1 MAELAGV
8 LVGNYFLL
16 ECLAREGM
24 VETYRARP
32 TTRGGYDVTLR
43 LFRPEFPDPTSFRE
57 RFAGEVEKV
66 WRCHHE
72 HIQPLLEFGTGDDLL
87 YCATL
92 IPEAETL
99 EQYLKRMEQLPE
111 YFLPVPV
118 VVRFVAQLC
127 DALQYAHEQ
136 GIVHGN
142 IQPASILVQDEEEVL
157 LTQFAMKRAYQ
168 DGEPFVAQI
177 DEGNAA
183 YIAPEQ
189 ALGMIRPASD
199 IYALGVLLY
208 RLLSGKL
215 PYDGESPGETVM
227 KHTNEPIPSLRALR
241 PELPEALE
249 LVVRV
254 ALSKT
259 PEARFP
265 SAAGLSEALHSALV
279 PGSAQQVVP
288 DTPERRISVRSR
300 RTQFTW
306 ARAASFLTLFVLLFG
321 LVGASLFVFSLPQHM
336 YDMGGRPFWGV
347 LQSGIFGHTSGSNT
361 PTSYSTPTVLP
372 GTPPTNGVAPGNG
385 PNFPVRGTPIG
396 ATFQTPVAG
405 KTVVVAPTTPSTP
418 APAPITCR
426 SGTLSIDGSPSLAPL
441 LQRVS
446 TDYQARC
453 PGMTILLESNG
464 SRVGLNSLQQNEIDA
479 ASSDLTARSSRNLTD
494 QPVAAML
501 YAIIVNPDVKL
512 SGLSSS
518 AIQAIYRGRVTNWS
532 QVGGPDETITVVQ
545 HPPSDTVAA
554 IFRTFVLN
562 GQAEHVKGLRL
573 KNNWAQ
579 AVAQTPGSIS
589 YVPLAA
595 IQGANVS
602 PLAINGASP
611 GARALVQGT
620 YPFWSVGH
628 LYTEG
633 NGTSQFRAYLPF
645 LTSAQEAHVFAQ
657 YGAVSV
663 SMLSQNV
670 LASHLPGP
678 EI

>member
-32 TTRGGYDVTLR
+32 TTRGGYDVILR
-43 LFRPEFPDPTSFRE
+43 LFRPEFPDPTSFRDH
-57 RFAGEVEKV
+57 FAGEVEKV

-111 YFLPVPV
+111 YLLPVPV
-118 VVRFVAQLC
+118 VVRFLTQLC

-142 IQPASILVQDEEEVL
+142 IQPTSILVQDEENLL

-208 RLLSGKL
+208 RLLSGNL
-215 PYDGESPGETVM
+215 PYNGESSGETAM
-227 KHTNEPIPSLRALR
+227 KHANEPIPSLRALR

-265 SAAGLSEALHSALV
+265 SAAALSEALHSSLV
-279 PGSAQQVVP
+279 PGSAPHVIPAV
-288 DTPERRISVRSR
+288 PERRIFVRSR

-306 ARAASFLTLFVLLFG
+306 ARAASFLTLFVLLLG

-336 YDMGGRPFWGV
+336 YDIGGRSFWSV
-347 LQSGIFGHTSGSNT
+347 LQTGIFGHFPGSNSPTSHLTPSALPTKGIAPGSGSN
-361 PTSYSTPTVLP
+361 
-372 GTPPTNGVAPGNG
+372 
-385 PNFPVRGTPIG
+385 FPIRGTPVG
-396 ATFQTPVAG
+396 PTFQKPIAG
-405 KTVVVAPTTPSTP
+405 KTVVVAPTNPSTP
-418 APAPITCR
+418 GPVPITCR
-426 SGTLSIDGSPSLAPL
+426 SGTLYIDGSPNLEPL

-446 TDYQARC
+446 TDYQAQC
-453 PGMTILLESNG
+453 PDMNISLGGDG

-479 ASSDLTARSSRNLTD
+479 ASSDLTARPSRNLTD

-501 YAIIVNPDVKL
+501 YAIIVNPDVQL
-512 SGLSSS
+512 SGLSSN
-518 AIQAIYRGRVTNWS
+518 AIQAIYQGRITNWS
-532 QVGGPDETITVVQ
+532 ELGGPDETITVIQ
-545 HPPSDTVAA
+545 HPPNDTVAA
-554 IFRTFVLN
+554 IFRAFVLN
-562 GQAEHVKGLRL
+562 GQAEHVRGFRLR
-573 KNNWAQ
+573 NSWAQ

-589 YVPLAA
+589 YIPLSAVQEA
-595 IQGANVS
+595 DVS
-602 PLAINGASP
+602 VLAIDGAAP
-611 GARALVQGT
+611 ATRTLTQGT
-620 YPFWSVGH
+620 YPFWSVEH

-633 NGTSQFRAYLPF
+633 DGTSQFQAYLPF
-645 LTSAQEAHVFAQ
+645 LTGAQEAHVFSQ
-657 YGAVSV
+657 YGAVPV
-663 SMLSQNV
+663 SMLPQNV